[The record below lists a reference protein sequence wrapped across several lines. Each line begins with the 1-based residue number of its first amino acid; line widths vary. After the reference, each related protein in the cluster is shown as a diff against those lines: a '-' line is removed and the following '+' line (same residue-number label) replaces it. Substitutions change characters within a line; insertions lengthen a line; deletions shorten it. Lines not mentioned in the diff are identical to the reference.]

1 MAAQVVFDVDINGFD
16 RFMAKFPDE
25 TLKAVRRKLSGTVG
39 PRLVRRVRARTR
51 VRTGRLRRSA
61 YQRLV
66 PREPAIDVG
75 YTAPY
80 ARFVEGPPIGDDVL
94 GSVAETEGRRVKSD
108 IRAAIREAVKKA
120 GGSRR

>member
-1 MAAQVVFDVDINGFD
+1 MAAIPTFEVDIKGWD
-16 RFMAKFPDE
+16 RFMARFPE
-25 TLKAVRRKLSGTVG
+25 AVTKAVRRKLSGTTG

-80 ARFVEGPPIGDDVL
+80 ARYVEGPPIGDDVL
-94 GSVAETEGRRVKSD
+94 GSVAENQGQQVKSD
-108 IRAAIREAVKKA
+108 IESAIKAAIKRAK
-120 GGSRR
+120 GGRR